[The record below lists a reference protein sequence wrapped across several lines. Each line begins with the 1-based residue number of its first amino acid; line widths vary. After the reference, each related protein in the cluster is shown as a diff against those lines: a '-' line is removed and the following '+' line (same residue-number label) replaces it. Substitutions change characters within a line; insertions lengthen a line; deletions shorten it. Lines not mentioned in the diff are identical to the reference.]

1 MRRQRTWTAIVGIL
15 GLALAIGCEGKGAD
29 DSGSSP
35 TGNPVVALSTS
46 KGDITVELFP
56 EQAPISVANFLSYV
70 DGEFYDGTIFH
81 RVVPGFVIQGGGFTA
96 DMEQKSPG
104 EPIKNEANNGLKNL
118 RGTLSMARTSAV
130 DSATSQF
137 FISLK
142 DNEAL
147 DHRDETARGFGYAV
161 FGKVVA
167 GMDVVDAIAETETT
181 TRGVYQNVPTEAIGI
196 TTARVAD

>member
-15 GLALAIGCEGKGAD
+15 GLVLAIGCEGGGGD
-29 DSGSSP
+29 GSGSS
-35 TGNPVVALSTS
+35 TGENPAVVLSTS

-56 EQAPISVANFLSYV
+56 EQAPVTVENFLSYV
-70 DGEFYDGTIFH
+70 DGKFYDGTIFH

-96 DMEQKSPG
+96 DMEKKEPG
-104 EPIKNEANNGLKNL
+104 EPIKNEASNGLKNL

-147 DHRDETARGFGYAV
+147 DHRDETPRGFGYAV
-161 FGKVVA
+161 FGKVTG
-167 GMDVVDAIAETETT
+167 GMDVVDAIAGTETT
-181 TRGVYQNVPTEAIGI
+181 TRGVYRNVPAEPIAI
-196 TTARVAD
+196 TTAKVVD